1 MVLKSI
7 DVVVS
12 GRGVSVA
19 AGVVGE
25 SGFWESVGGCVVMKE
40 ASERECTLTSESEAE
55 DAWSEEDLRC
65 RCEGARWE

>member
-1 MVLKSI
+1 M
-7 DVVVS
+7 DVVIS

-25 SGFWESVGGCVVMKE
+25 SGFWSCWESVVGGCVVMKE

-65 RCEGARWE
+65 RCEGARCE